1 MEVKI
6 YTANCCGNASN
17 CLYPNRQI
25 ITDKKELIN
34 AIKCD
39 QVFAEYKGNYRNV
52 DNFISSNVIP
62 LDCDNDHSENPN
74 DWLTSNKL
82 EKIFEDMQFVLFPS
96 RNHMKAKNGKA
107 PRSKFHILFP
117 VSEYTDVSMYVAIKT
132 AIQRK

>member
-82 EKIFEDMQFVLFPS
+82 EKIFEDMQFILFPS
-96 RNHMKAKNGKA
+96 RNLMK
-107 PRSKFHILFP
+107 S
-117 VSEYTDVSMYVAIKT
+117 
-132 AIQRK
+132 